1 MNIYSLP
8 VIVTTATSL
17 ILGIFV
23 YAKGKDLRP
32 NRIWAA
38 LSFVIALW
46 SFAIVMI
53 MNAPNDRVAYWAARL
68 IYFGAIPIPAVFLHF
83 ITVYVQSIQKRR
95 PMVILAYLI
104 TAMFLALNCTDLLVV
119 GIKSQ
124 KVFKYFGTPGK
135 AYIVF
140 LVTWFLLLLQC
151 FLEMIRAY
159 KQSVMIQRNQI
170 KYLIFAS
177 IIGFAGGATAF
188 LPALNLDYA
197 PYGHYFVG
205 LYTFII
211 AYAIVKHRMMDI
223 SFVIKKSAIYAFASL
238 LLLIPLSII
247 IVVFQ
252 KFFFK
257 DSTWLFLIAVFC
269 IMFIAAYFFQ
279 LMKVRAE
286 RTIESYI
293 FKNKYDYKKTISDLS
308 RAMVSI
314 LDIHELCRE
323 IITTTTQ
330 AMRVNQASI
339 FIFDEEAGGY
349 RLYDSIGL
357 GDTDDIKR
365 YPKDNPL
372 FKWVGE
378 RNEIVIREE
387 LERYDSASTT
397 LDVTETLKTM
407 GSELCLPLVTKQKLI
422 GIINLG
428 MKGKGEMYTHEDL
441 ELLDTMA
448 NQATVAIENARLYED
463 LIRAKVQMQRADR
476 LAALGT
482 LTAGLAH
489 EIRNPLVAI
498 KTFTQLLPTRF
509 DDTEFRDHFL
519 KVTAGEVDRIASLVT
534 ELLDFARPS
543 QPKLNSEDLN
553 QVVEKMALLVDTES
567 HKKNIKILKDLYASL
582 PFVTL
587 DKEQIK
593 QVLLNILLN
602 AVDATP
608 ENGTISV
615 STRPLTRN
623 GYLDYV
629 QVTIADTGKGIPE
642 EDLEKVFTPFYTTKH
657 TGSGLGL
664 SISHQIVQEHQGN
677 IEVES
682 TLNAGT
688 TFRIN
693 LPVNPSLM
701 EKGTQRRSSDEKNV
715 SH

>member
-1 MNIYSLP
+1 MVSYAIAFFIAL
-8 VIVTTATSL
+8 L
-17 ILGIFV
+17 ILLYPKEFIVDIAPKFLFK
-23 YAKGKDLRP
+23 YYIIPGK
-32 NRIWAA
+32 IYYVFGAFFSA
-38 LSFVIALW
+38 YV
-46 SFAIVMI
+46 VMI
-53 MNAPNDRVAYWAARL
+53 N
-68 IYFGAIPIPAVFLHF
+68 FLL
-83 ITVYVQSIQKRR
+83 YDGYKKS
-95 PMVILAYLI
+95 L
-104 TAMFLALNCTDLLVV
+104 
-119 GIKSQ
+119 GIK
-124 KVFKYFGTPGK
+124 
-135 AYIVF
+135 
-140 LVTWFLLLLQC
+140 
-151 FLEMIRAY
+151 
-159 KQSVMIQRNQI
+159 RNQI
-170 KYLIFAS
+170 KYAFAAS
-177 IIGFAGGATAF
+177 IIGFSGGFTVF
-188 LPALNLDYA
+188 LPVFNINAP
-197 PYGHYFVG
+197 PYGNFLIPFYP
-205 LYTFII
+205 II
-211 AYAIVKHRMMDI
+211 LSYAIVQHRLMDI
-223 SFVIKKSAIYAFASL
+223 NIVIKKSVIYAYASL
-238 LLLIPLSII
+238 LLLIPLAVII
-247 IVVFQ
+247 IGFQ
-252 KFFFK
+252 KFFFHEVNLWF
-257 DSTWLFLIAVFC
+257 SIAVFC
-269 IMFIAAYFFQ
+269 VMFIAAYFFQ
-279 LMKVRAE
+279 VLKIRAE
-286 RTIESYI
+286 KQVEQYL
-293 FKNKYDYKKTISDLS
+293 FKNKYDYKRTISDLS

-330 AMRVNQASI
+330 AMRVNKASI
-339 FIFDEEAGGY
+339 FVFDEEDGGY
-349 RLYDSIGL
+349 KLYDSIGIS
-357 GDTDDIKR
+357 DTDDMKR

-372 FKWVGE
+372 FQWIGE

-387 LERYDSASTT
+387 LERYGTDPAALS
-397 LDVTETLKTM
+397 VTETLKAM
-407 GSELCLPLVTKQKLI
+407 ESELCLPLVTKQKLI

-463 LIRAKVQMQRADR
+463 LVRAKVQMQRADR

-509 DDTEFRDHFL
+509 DDNEFRDHFL
-519 KVTAGEVDRIASLVT
+519 QVTAGEVDRIASLVT

-553 QVVEKMALLVDTES
+553 QVVEKMAMLVDTES

-582 PFVTL
+582 PSVTL

-615 STRPLTRN
+615 STRPVTRN
-623 GYLDYV
+623 GYLDCV
-629 QVTIADTGKGIPE
+629 QVVIADTGKGIPA

-664 SISHQIVQEHQGN
+664 SISHQIIQEHQGN

-682 TLNAGT
+682 KQNQGT
-688 TFRIN
+688 TFRII
-693 LPVNPSLM
+693 LPVNPSVTQ
-701 EKGTQRRSSDEKNV
+701 KGRQRRSSDEKNV

>member
-1 MNIYSLP
+1 
-8 VIVTTATSL
+8 
-17 ILGIFV
+17 
-23 YAKGKDLRP
+23 
-32 NRIWAA
+32 
-38 LSFVIALW
+38 
-46 SFAIVMI
+46 
-53 MNAPNDRVAYWAARL
+53 
-68 IYFGAIPIPAVFLHF
+68 
-83 ITVYVQSIQKRR
+83 
-95 PMVILAYLI
+95 
-104 TAMFLALNCTDLLVV
+104 
-119 GIKSQ
+119 
-124 KVFKYFGTPGK
+124 
-135 AYIVF
+135 
-140 LVTWFLLLLQC
+140 
-151 FLEMIRAY
+151 
-159 KQSVMIQRNQI
+159 
-170 KYLIFAS
+170 
-177 IIGFAGGATAF
+177 
-188 LPALNLDYA
+188 
-197 PYGHYFVG
+197 
-205 LYTFII
+205 
-211 AYAIVKHRMMDI
+211 MDI
-223 SFVIKKSAIYAFASL
+223 NIVIKKSVIYAYASL
-238 LLLIPLSII
+238 LLLIPLTAI
-247 IVVFQ
+247 IVLLQ
-252 KFFFK
+252 QFFFK
-257 DSTWLFLIAVFC
+257 DINWWFAIASFC
-269 IMFIAAYFFQ
+269 VMFIAAYVFQ
-279 LMKVRAE
+279 FAKTQAE
-286 RTIESYI
+286 KQVEQYI

-314 LDIHELCRE
+314 LDIHELSRE

-330 AMRVNQASI
+330 AMRVNKASI
-339 FIFDEEAGGY
+339 FIFDEEDGCY
-349 RLYDSIGL
+349 KLYDSIGL

-378 RNEIVIREE
+378 RDEIVIREE
-387 LERYDSASTT
+387 LERYSSASTT
-397 LDVTETLKTM
+397 LAVIETLKMM

-441 ELLDTMA
+441 ELLETMA

-615 STRPLTRN
+615 STRPLTKN
-623 GYLDYV
+623 GYLDHV

-682 TLNAGT
+682 KLNVGT

-693 LPVNPSLM
+693 LPVNPSLT
-701 EKGTQRRSSDEKNV
+701 EKGRQRRSSDEKNV

>member
-1 MNIYSLP
+1 MRPFSWPFSI
-8 VIVTTATSL
+8 A
-17 ILGIFV
+17 IFCV
-23 YAKGKDLRP
+23 
-32 NRIWAA
+32 
-38 LSFVIALW
+38 
-46 SFAIVMI
+46 
-53 MNAPNDRVAYWAARL
+53 
-68 IYFGAIPIPAVFLHF
+68 
-83 ITVYVQSIQKRR
+83 
-95 PMVILAYLI
+95 
-104 TAMFLALNCTDLLVV
+104 
-119 GIKSQ
+119 
-124 KVFKYFGTPGK
+124 
-135 AYIVF
+135 
-140 LVTWFLLLLQC
+140 
-151 FLEMIRAY
+151 
-159 KQSVMIQRNQI
+159 
-170 KYLIFAS
+170 
-177 IIGFAGGATAF
+177 
-188 LPALNLDYA
+188 
-197 PYGHYFVG
+197 
-205 LYTFII
+205 
-211 AYAIVKHRMMDI
+211 
-223 SFVIKKSAIYAFASL
+223 
-238 LLLIPLSII
+238 
-247 IVVFQ
+247 
-252 KFFFK
+252 
-257 DSTWLFLIAVFC
+257 
-269 IMFIAAYFFQ
+269 MFIAAYSFQ
-279 LMKVRAE
+279 LLKIKAE
-286 RTIESYI
+286 RQVEQYL

-323 IITTTTQ
+323 IITTTTE
-330 AMRVNQASI
+330 AMRVNKASI
-339 FIFDEEAGGY
+339 FVFDEEDGGY
-349 RLYDSIGL
+349 KLYDSIGIS
-357 GDTDDIKR
+357 DTDSMQR

-372 FKWVGE
+372 FQWLSE

-387 LERYDSASTT
+387 LERYGTDPAVLS
-397 LDVTETLKTM
+397 VTETLKAM

-428 MKGKGEMYTHEDL
+428 MKDKGEMYTHEDL

-509 DDTEFRDHFL
+509 DDSEFRDHFL
-519 KVTAGEVDRIASLVT
+519 QVTAGEVDRIASLVT

-582 PFVTL
+582 PSVTL

-615 STRPLTRN
+615 STRPVTRN
-623 GYLDYV
+623 GYLDCV
-629 QVTIADTGKGIPE
+629 QVVIADTGKGIPA

-682 TLNAGT
+682 KLNQGT
-688 TFRIN
+688 TFRII
-693 LPVNPSLM
+693 LPVNPSVTQ
-701 EKGTQRRSSDEKNV
+701 KGRQRRSSDEKNV